1 MKLTL
6 QNIKKLKQET
16 NSFLTKKVC
25 NYVINKWSDYSNKT
39 DIFTDVLYHTAIHH
53 VKINQYC
60 KS

>member
-39 DIFTDVLYHTAIHH
+39 DIFTDVLYHGCQIGI
-53 VKINQYC
+53 VG
-60 KS
+60 

>member
-16 NSFLTKKVC
+16 NSFLNKKVC

-39 DIFTDVLYHTAIHH
+39 DIFTYVLYHGCQSGI
-53 VKINQYC
+53 VG
-60 KS
+60 

>member
-25 NYVINKWSDYSNKT
+25 NYVINNGLTTLTKLIYLQMYYITVAK
-39 DIFTDVLYHTAIHH
+39 VE
-53 VKINQYC
+53 
-60 KS
+60 